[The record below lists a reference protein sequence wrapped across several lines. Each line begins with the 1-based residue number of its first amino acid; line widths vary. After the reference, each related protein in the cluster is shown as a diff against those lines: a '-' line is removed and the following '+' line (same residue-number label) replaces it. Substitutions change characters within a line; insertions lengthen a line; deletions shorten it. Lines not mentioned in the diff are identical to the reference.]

1 MDLTQHFQAIW
12 RRRYVVVLASI
23 LVAAAVYAWRSSA
36 PPTYKADAL
45 LAVTSGRAA
54 AGEATT
60 QSDVLFLASTYAQ
73 LAKTRPVVQD
83 ALTRSGLRIPLSTA
97 LLLVSADASN
107 EAGFIRLSATGPTVA
122 SATALSAGLADAL
135 TATVT
140 KQQELRL
147 RESLAPIEADIATVQ
162 GQLATLPVNAA
173 ERPALQARLEALFL
187 SATNRQL
194 RPSDRLDLVAPARA
208 EPTPISPHP
217 TRDAVLAL
225 LVAFVINAELAAA
238 AEALG
243 DRFRGQDETEEVA
256 RVTGLPVLARIPSS
270 AKEGDEELLEAIRT
284 LRTNLTFMSSAHRL
298 RSLAIVSV
306 DPESGKSFVAR
317 HLAGSL
323 AAFELPVVLIDGDL
337 RRPVL
342 HDILGLDRAPGLSD
356 LFQGNSVEDAI
367 RPVDGQPNLWLLPA
381 GSPVADPSA
390 LLSGNLFPSD
400 AKPLSWAE
408 MVIIDTPAGAYFAD
422 ALAIASQCDGS
433 IVVIN
438 AKTARRRPT
447 KRLIDDLRNVGAAP
461 LGAVINRSRAPSRS
475 SQYYAK
481 RSRGG
486 TR

>member
-12 RRRYVVVLASI
+12 RRRYLVVLASI
-23 LVAAAVYAWRSSA
+23 LVTAAVYGWRSSA

-60 QSDVLFLASTYAQ
+60 QSDVLFLASTYAE

-83 ALTRSGLRIPLSTA
+83 ALARSGLRIPLSTA
-97 LLLVSADASN
+97 LLRISTSSSSS
-107 EAGFIRLSATGPTVA
+107 AGFIQLSATGPSPA
-122 SATALSAGLADAL
+122 AATALAGGLADAL

-140 KQQELRL
+140 RQQTERL
-147 RESLAPIEADIATVQ
+147 QAQLAPIEDDINAAQ
-162 GQLATLPVNAA
+162 RQLSALPNNAA
-173 ERPALQARLEALFL
+173 ERPALQSRLEALIL
-187 SATNRQL
+187 SATDRRL
-194 RPSDRLDLVAPARA
+194 RPGDRLDLVAPARSESA
-208 EPTPISPHP
+208 PISPHP
-217 TRDAVLAL
+217 ARDAAFALLLAL
-225 LVAFVINAELAAA
+225 IVNAELAAA
-238 AEALG
+238 VEALG
-243 DRFRGQDETEEVA
+243 DRFRGKDETDEVS

-270 AKEGDEELLEAIRT
+270 AKEGDDELLEAIRT
-284 LRTNLTFMSSAHRL
+284 LRTNLTFMSSANRL

-342 HDILGLDRAPGLSD
+342 HEILSLDRAPGLSD

-367 RPVDGQPNLWLLPA
+367 RPVDGRPNLWLLPA

-433 IVVIN
+433 LIVIN
-438 AKTARRRPT
+438 ARTARRRPT
-447 KRLIDDLRNVGAAP
+447 KRLIEDLRTVGAAP
-461 LGAVINRSRAPSRS
+461 LGVVINRSRAPSRS

-481 RSRGG
+481 RPRGG